1 MTTLEVC
8 VDTIEG
14 VFAAKHGG
22 ADRVELC
29 ASRPKAV

>member
-22 ADRVELC
+22 ADRVDGY
-29 ASRPKAV
+29 V